1 MSTSLPLQTPP
12 DTCTIAEFL
21 EGLGLEATLENRKRA
36 YGLVQTYAQQTGVV
50 FDHQP
55 QNYQL
60 LIPLDVRDVLAQ
72 TWALSAEVGLPPARL
87 LALWLH
93 HRQAMLAYFT
103 GTQPGLAAPQSSSA
117 EPHPIL
123 LDISATLHRLRR
135 ELLYPEIPLD

>member
-1 MSTSLPLQTPP
+1 MSDSLTVAQ
-12 DTCTIAEFL
+12 FL
-21 EGLGLEATLENRKRA
+21 EGLSLTPNNENRKRA
-36 YGLVQTYAQQTGVV
+36 YSLLHAYSLQTGVV
-50 FDHQP
+50 FERHP
-55 QNYQL
+55 QSHEL
-60 LIPLDVRDVLAQ
+60 LIPEDVRAVLGK